1 MRKAIAAELQKLTS
15 TRGTYGLALG
25 ALAIVAVATP
35 PMVGDA
41 SLDQLAKP
49 LHDQQVLFPVMF
61 TRLFVLVLGI
71 RAVTDEF
78 RYGTAIPSFLAI
90 PARYRVVAA
99 KLLVMAGAGLVVTV
113 AAEAVMLAL
122 TYGLSQGRGLTPAF
136 GVADA
141 TAVAGAAGAG
151 ALWAAIGVGIGAA
164 VRHQLAAVLVPVV
177 WVMFV
182 EDNLVAAQWP
192 RLASYLPAEVG
203 MDLVFATT
211 WRTVWM
217 SGAIL
222 AAYAVAFWA
231 AGTALIHRRD
241 IT

>member
-1 MRKAIAAELQKLTS
+1 MKKAFAAEFRKLVS

-35 PMVGDA
+35 SIVGDA

-49 LHDQQVLFPVMF
+49 LHEQQVLFPVMF

-90 PARYRVVAA
+90 PARHRVVAA
-99 KLLVMAGAGLVVTV
+99 KVLVTAGAGLLVTV
-113 AAEAVMLAL
+113 AAEGIMLAL
-122 TYGLSQGRGLTPAF
+122 TYGLSQGRGVTPAF
-136 GVADA
+136 GAADV
-141 TAVAGAAGAG
+141 TALAGAAGAG
-151 ALWAAIGVGIGAA
+151 ALWAAIGVGIGSV

-192 RLASYLPAEVG
+192 RLASYLPAESG
-203 MDLVFATT
+203 MDLALAST
-211 WRTVWM
+211 WRTLWT
-217 SGAIL
+217 SAAIL

-231 AGTALIHRRD
+231 AGTALTDRRD